1 MTPTIAEDISDSHEA
16 ELDEIRLW
24 LLAADRV
31 LKELWDNEED
41 AVYDE
46 VK

>member
-1 MTPTIAEDISDSHEA
+1 MTQTIAEDISDSHES

-24 LLAADRV
+24 LSAADRV

-41 AVYDE
+41 AVYDQL
-46 VK
+46 